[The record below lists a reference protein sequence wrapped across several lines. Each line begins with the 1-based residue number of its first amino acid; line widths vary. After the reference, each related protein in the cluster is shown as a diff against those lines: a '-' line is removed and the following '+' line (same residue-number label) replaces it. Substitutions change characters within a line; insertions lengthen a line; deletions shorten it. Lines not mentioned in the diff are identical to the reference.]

1 MNDIEILKEI
11 QKNRIAKDLA
21 IEKQDYSMA
30 AFYRDIE
37 RQLCSECGIEYN
49 TDIDDLISKIR
60 NKKIND
66 ILND

>member
-21 IEKQDYSMA
+21 IEKQDYLLVV
-30 AFYRDIE
+30 FLRDIE